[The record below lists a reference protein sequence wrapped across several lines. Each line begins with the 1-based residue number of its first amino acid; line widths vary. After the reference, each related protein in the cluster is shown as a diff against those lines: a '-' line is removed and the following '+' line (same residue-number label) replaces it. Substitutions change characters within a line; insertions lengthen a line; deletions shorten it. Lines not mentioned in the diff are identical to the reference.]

1 MATKFGGYAEAVPLR
16 HIAAPSLSDA
26 TGQTSGMRRLAA
38 ISASSAGSQAIFMG
52 QTHVLAGASSG
63 PHHHGKSETCIYVVS
78 GRPRFLFKKDGR
90 EQAIE
95 TGPGD
100 YVYIPP
106 FEPHVEENRHD
117 EEAVVVV
124 ARSTQEAIVENLEHL

>member
-1 MATKFGGYAEAVPLR
+1 MSLR
-16 HIAAPSLSDA
+16 HIAAHSLSDA

-38 ISASSAGSQAIFMG
+38 ISATTAGSQSIFMG
-52 QTHVLAGASSG
+52 QTHVGAGTSSG
-63 PHHHGKSETCIYVVS
+63 PHHHGESETCIYVVS

-90 EQAIE
+90 EQAID

-106 FEPHVEENRHD
+106 FEPHVEENPHD
-117 EEAVVVV
+117 EEAVVVL
-124 ARSTQEAIVENLEHL
+124 ARSTQEAIVENIEHL

>member
-1 MATKFGGYAEAVPLR
+1 MSLR
-16 HIAAPSLSDA
+16 HIPADSLSDA

-38 ISASSAGSQAIFMG
+38 ISATTAGSQAIFMG
-52 QTHVLAGASSG
+52 QTHVLTGTSSG
-63 PHHHGKSETCIYVVS
+63 PHHHGESETCIYVVS
-78 GRPRFLFKKDGR
+78 GRPRFLFTKDGR

-106 FEPHVEENRHD
+106 FEPHVEENPHE
-117 EEAVVVV
+117 EEAVVVL
-124 ARSTQEAIVENLEHL
+124 ARSTQEAIVENLDHL

>member
-1 MATKFGGYAEAVPLR
+1 
-16 HIAAPSLSDA
+16 
-26 TGQTSGMRRLAA
+26 MRRLAA
-38 ISASSAGSQAIFMG
+38 ISASTAGAQAIFMG
-52 QTHVLAGASSG
+52 QTHVLAGTSSG
-63 PHHHGKSETCIYVVS
+63 PHHHGESETCIYVVS

-106 FEPHVEENRHD
+106 FEPHVEER
-117 EEAVVVV
+117 V
-124 ARSTQEAIVENLEHL
+124 ARQKLLHFEMRDRLAGLVGVERVPERVAAVTPDRRLDPATA

>member
-1 MATKFGGYAEAVPLR
+1 MRARYTVGKMSLR
-16 HIAAPSLSDA
+16 HIAAHSLSDA
-26 TGQTSGMRRLAA
+26 TGQTSGMRRLAG
-38 ISASSAGSQAIFMG
+38 ISASTAGSQSIFMG

-63 PHHHGKSETCIYVVS
+63 PHHHGESETCIYVLS
-78 GRPRFLFKKDGR
+78 GRPRFLFKRDGR

-106 FEPHVEENRHD
+106 FEPHVEENPYE
-117 EEAVVVV
+117 EEAVVVL

>member
-1 MATKFGGYAEAVPLR
+1 
-16 HIAAPSLSDA
+16 LSDA

-38 ISASSAGSQAIFMG
+38 ISATTAGSQVIFMG
-52 QTHVLAGASSG
+52 QTHVLAGTSSS
-63 PHHHGKSETCIYVVS
+63 PHHHGESETCIYVVS

-106 FEPHVEENRHD
+106 FEPHVEENPHD
-117 EEAVVVV
+117 QEAVVVL
-124 ARSTQEAIVENLEHL
+124 ARSTQEAIVENLDHL